1 MVNMIKVLIAVFV
14 LELIIGIAILGKNLT
29 RALIF
34 RTAKTK
40 NNEGIF
46 LEAATGALAAI
57 ISIVYYTQNKPDATI
72 LMWLGLI
79 VFFCG
84 GILQFIARKQLFE
97 DKTFE
102 ERARQSLE
110 AATTGIYSVIRHPS
124 KTALLLMLLGI
135 CLSMGSYWSLGLLF
149 VLFLPSV
156 LYRISQEEELLL
168 DEFNDRWLAYK
179 EDTKKLIPYIL

>member
-14 LELIIGIAILGKNLT
+14 LELIIGIAILGKNLP

-40 NNEGIF
+40 NSEGIF
-46 LEAATGALAAI
+46 MEAITGGLAATIAV
-57 ISIVYYTQNKPDATI
+57 VYYLQNKPDATI
-72 LMWLGLI
+72 LMWLGI
-79 VFFCG
+79 PVFLLG
-84 GILQFIARKQLFE
+84 GILQLIARKQLFE

-110 AATTGIYSVIRHPS
+110 AATNGIYSKIRHPS
-124 KTALLLMLLGI
+124 KTALILILTGL
-135 CLSMGSYWSLGLLF
+135 CLSTGSYWSLALLL
-149 VLFLPSV
+149 VLFFPSV
-156 LYRISQEEELLL
+156 LYRISQEEEVLL

-179 EDTKKLIPYIL
+179 ADTKRLIPYIL